1 MELEEF
7 ADKAIDFASNAGCH
21 YCDVRAESI
30 TKKGIVIENGEIEY
44 SISKEDRGL
53 GIRILYNGA
62 WGFCSISNPL
72 SLKIVE
78 QAVINAAKTA
88 RHYSEKKNSKV
99 QLTNIPTNK
108 VRLDFPVLIEPNLE
122 ELVKIGY
129 DCNKIL
135 QSKKRIIKAVT
146 SLSYTTVS
154 KYFVSSEGSKILQN
168 QTDVVTDLVAT
179 AHESGLTQ
187 SVNITEGGRGG
198 MEKITKD
205 CDILE
210 TANFVS
216 EKASELIDAKPAPWT
231 LDDNNDDSK
240 T

>member
-88 RHYSEKKNSKV
+88 RHYSEKKR
-99 QLTNIPTNK
+99 T
-108 VRLDFPVLIEPNLE
+108 
-122 ELVKIGY
+122 
-129 DCNKIL
+129 
-135 QSKKRIIKAVT
+135 RIYW
-146 SLSYTTVS
+146 S
-154 KYFVSSEGSKILQN
+154 
-168 QTDVVTDLVAT
+168 
-179 AHESGLTQ
+179 
-187 SVNITEGGRGG
+187 
-198 MEKITKD
+198 
-205 CDILE
+205 
-210 TANFVS
+210 
-216 EKASELIDAKPAPWT
+216 
-231 LDDNNDDSK
+231 
-240 T
+240 